1 VLEAD
6 PQLVVPSREIPAS
19 DANVAITLQMA
30 PVELVAGDFLELRA
44 VFDEPLHYP
53 GNVSASIDG
62 FERLAGDKYAD
73 GVFASMH
80 AKAYAAIDVFEPG
93 RARN

>member
-1 VLEAD
+1 
-6 PQLVVPSREIPAS
+6 
-19 DANVAITLQMA
+19 
-30 PVELVAGDFLELRA
+30 
-44 VFDEPLHYP
+44 
-53 GNVSASIDG
+53 VSASIDG

>member
-1 VLEAD
+1 MLEVD
-6 PQLVVPSREIPAS
+6 PQLLVPSREIPAS

-44 VFDEPLHYP
+44 VFHKPLHYP
-53 GNVSASIDG
+53 GDVRTTIDG

-73 GVFASMH
+73 GIFASMH

-93 RARN
+93 RTRN